1 MEELKDAVVV
11 FQALLKAKKNVF
23 RQRDLSS
30 NPVYAKKILSILE
43 KYGLAEVY
51 RSKRS
56 VLVVLTSRGEEAL
69 NLASKFCEIVFGEK
83 FPVESSRIE
92 SHDKRFEVH
101 MPEYLKDNPWIS
113 VLAKRGKS

>member
-1 MEELKDAVVV
+1 VGELKDAVVV

-23 RQRDLSS
+23 RQRDLGS
-30 NPVYAKKILSILE
+30 NPVYAKRILSILE
-43 KYGLAEVY
+43 KYGLAEIY

-83 FPVESSRIE
+83 FPVESSRE
-92 SHDKRFEVH
+92 EERRFDVH
-101 MPEYLKDNPWIS
+101 MPTYLKDNPWIS
-113 VLAKRGKS
+113 VLARRGKS